1 MKRHYIIGMVLTIVA
16 CFLLAGCKGR
26 SGNTATNTQ
35 SPVQTK
41 EEPATLPKYTHK
53 SERPHKVAVF
63 NYIASLG
70 SQYAEAEVSIPSGTI
85 IATDE
90 RDPEDVHV
98 WGDWWVMNYNREGD
112 TLVFVSGGAHSG
124 LIHLRKGE
132 DGYTVT
138 SFEELENGSGWL
150 PSAKKIF
157 GQYMDEFQK
166 ISSDQDKKEEV
177 RRRFLKEYITD
188 NGLGITKYKDFGRDP
203 VELF

>member
-1 MKRHYIIGMVLTIVA
+1 MALTIIA
-16 CFLLAGCKGR
+16 CSLLAGCKGR
-26 SGNTATNTQ
+26 SGNTATTQ
-35 SPVQTK
+35 SPAQTK
-41 EEPATLPKYTHK
+41 EEPTTLPRYTYK
-53 SERPHKVAVF
+53 NERPPKVAVF

-70 SQYAEAEVSIPSGTI
+70 SQYAEAEVSIPYGTI
-85 IATDE
+85 IAIDE
-90 RDPEDVHV
+90 RDPEDVRV

-112 TLVFVSGGAHSG
+112 TLVSVSGGAHSG